1 MSYTS
6 LHGNGKNSH
15 LAVNRC
21 VVNVINANMPCCV
34 FVWTQQ
40 SPGTGNYSM
49 SCRVY
54 AAAAAAAAAYRQ
66 HSAVADVG
74 TLNYGRSC
82 HDAASTFC
90 ARESAGLIGP
100 VDGHCGAFSRFPTYG
115 TYGVDGGSG
124 RLCSA
129 AGFVDS
135 EGTGDVT
142 SRYLAC
148 VGERGLVS
156 EHHSN
161 LSSLCGSEGFV
172 APPTHASSSS
182 AALVELSDFVC
193 RGDRLMPTGEEAI
206 TCNRYPLAGAVSER
220 PTAVQWPRVDESST
234 SATTESLTT
243 SSTTTRSS
251 CLYSDAAKAAV
262 SGAAKSAC
270 SQNETGALEKANVG
284 VMNGGASSFPANPSG
299 TSTCEKAKT
308 SSSGSHRTHLTG
320 LYT

>member
-1 MSYTS
+1 
-6 LHGNGKNSH
+6 
-15 LAVNRC
+15 
-21 VVNVINANMPCCV
+21 
-34 FVWTQQ
+34 
-40 SPGTGNYSM
+40 M

-74 TLNYGRSC
+74 TLNYGTSC

-100 VDGHCGAFSRFPTYG
+100 GDGHCGPFSRYPTYG

-135 EGTGDVT
+135 DGTGDVT

-148 VGERGLVS
+148 VGDRGLVS

-161 LSSLCGSEGFV
+161 LSSLCGSEGFI

-206 TCNRYPLAGAVSER
+206 ACNRYPLPGAVSER
-220 PTAVQWPRVDESST
+220 PTAVQWPHVQSST
-234 SATTESLTT
+234 SAATESLTT

-251 CLYSDAAKAAV
+251 CLYSDAAKAALSV
-262 SGAAKSAC
+262 AAKSAC
-270 SQNETGALEKANVG
+270 SQDETCVLAKPKVEV
-284 VMNGGASSFPANPSG
+284 NGGAASFPANPSG

-308 SSSGSHRTHLTG
+308 SSSGNHRTHLTG
-320 LYT
+320 LYYMQ